1 MEIKVNTD
9 KNIKGSDR
17 LEGYVSEVVQNGLKH
32 FDGKLTR
39 VEVFLKDENAGK
51 SGPKDKKCTMEARPS
66 GLKAVTVSY
75 SDDHMEKAIKGSLDK
90 LKAALNNTIGKLQ
103 TH

>member
-1 MEIKVNTD
+1 M
-9 KNIKGSDR
+9 
-17 LEGYVSEVVQNGLKH
+17 KH

-51 SGPKDKKCTMEARPS
+51 SGPNDKTCTMEARPS
-66 GLKAVTVSY
+66 GLKAVTVTCSE
-75 SDDHMEKAIKGSLDK
+75 DHIEKAIKKSLDK